1 MLFGWDNVARIWID
15 RSSVN
20 DRALAECA
28 LDLIVCEDTGCGL
41 VSYSGVHDVYVL
53 YTT

>member
-1 MLFGWDNVARIWID
+1 MSGIWID
-15 RSSVN
+15 RSSVG